1 MIKVTGTPVEP
12 ISITEAKL
20 HLRLTSIT
28 EDSSEDTLIVDLI
41 EAARGYCE
49 NYTGRSY
56 AAQTLEYY
64 IDAFPVEIDL
74 PRKPVK
80 SVTSIIY
87 KDYEGT
93 ETTLTANTDYIVNV
107 DSGKIALP
115 YGKSWPTFTPY
126 PLNPIKI
133 TYLTGDAGV
142 FPSPV
147 KAAMLLLIGH
157 WYANREAGGSVSSEV
172 VFSVRSLL
180 DQYRDRWWD

>member
-1 MIKVTGTPVEP
+1 MIKVTGTPIEP
-12 ISITEAKL
+12 ITLTEAKL
-20 HLRLTSIT
+20 HARIDGDIEDGLVLNMIT
-28 EDSSEDTLIVDLI
+28 
-41 EAARGYCE
+41 AAREYCE
-49 NYTGRSY
+49 NYTGRSF
-56 AAQTLEYY
+56 ASKTLEYY
-64 IDAFPVEIDL
+64 LDSFPLGEISL
-74 PRKPVK
+74 PRRP
-80 SVTSIIY
+80 VTSVSSISY

-133 TYLTGDAGV
+133 TYLTGDAGA
-142 FPSPV
+142 FPGPV
-147 KAAMLLLIGH
+147 KTAMLLLIGH